1 MMVKEDIQTLDH
13 IKLMVDQF
21 YGKVRENELI
31 GPIFNGVI
39 KDKWPEHLDKM
50 YRFWESI
57 LLGNNTYNGRP
68 FPPHAQLPVSEEHFE
83 QWKALFFETVDEN
96 FKGDV
101 ADMAKWRATKIAEVF
116 LAKITYIQNHY

>member
-1 MMVKEDIQTLDH
+1 MMNKTDIQTLDD
-13 IKLMVDQF
+13 IKQLVDQF
-21 YGKVRENELI
+21 YDKVRHNTLI

-50 YRFWESI
+50 YRFWEGI

-68 FPPHAQLPVSEEHFE
+68 FPPHAHLPVKAEHFE

-96 FKGDV
+96 FQGEV

-116 LAKITYIQNHY
+116 LAKITYFQNQ

>member
-1 MMVKEDIQTLDH
+1 MIKADIQTLDD
-13 IKLMVDQF
+13 IKLLVDQF
-21 YGKVRENELI
+21 YGKVRHNELI

-39 KDKWPEHLDKM
+39 KDQWHEHLDKM
-50 YRFWESI
+50 YRFWESL

-68 FPPHAQLPVSEEHFE
+68 FPPHAELPVNTEHFE

-96 FKGDV
+96 FQGEV

-116 LAKITYIQNHY
+116 LAKITYFQNQ

>member
-1 MMVKEDIQTLDH
+1 MMNKTDIQTLDD
-13 IKLMVDQF
+13 IKQLVDQF
-21 YGKVRENELI
+21 YGKVRHNTLI

-50 YRFWESI
+50 YRFWESL

-68 FPPHAQLPVSEEHFE
+68 FPPHAHLPVQAEHFE

-96 FKGDV
+96 FQGEV
-101 ADMAKWRATKIAEVF
+101 ADMAKWRAAKIAEVF
-116 LAKITYIQNHY
+116 LAKITYFQNQ

>member
-1 MMVKEDIQTLDH
+1 MVKEDIQTLDD
-13 IKLMVDQF
+13 IKLLVDQF

-31 GPIFNGVI
+31 GPIFDGVI

-68 FPPHAQLPVSEEHFE
+68 FPPHAHLPVQLEHFD
-83 QWKALFFETVDEN
+83 QWKALWFETLDEL
-96 FKGDV
+96 FEGDV
-101 ADMAKWRATKIAEVF
+101 AEMAKWRATKIAEVF
-116 LAKITYIQNHY
+116 HAKISYFQNQ